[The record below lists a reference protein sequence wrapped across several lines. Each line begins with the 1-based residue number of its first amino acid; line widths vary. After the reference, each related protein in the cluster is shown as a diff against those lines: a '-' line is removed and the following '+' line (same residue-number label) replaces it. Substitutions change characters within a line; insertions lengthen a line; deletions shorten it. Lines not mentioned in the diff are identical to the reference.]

1 MSVSPKNS
9 GVSGFQSLLYF
20 NFILQKKY
28 RVDIVSKK
36 MGIATDTL
44 YKYIRG
50 ERPFPPDRISD
61 LYNATNDLS
70 YLTFFLDPCGH
81 VPIKPIEDKETIKVL
96 LSLIELIQSAINSK
110 ELE

>member
-1 MSVSPKNS
+1 MDVSPKNNR
-9 GVSGFQSLLYF
+9 VSGFQSLLYF

-28 RVDIVSKK
+28 RVDTMSKK

-61 LYNATNDLS
+61 LYNVTNDLS
-70 YLTFFLDPCGH
+70 YLTFFLDPCNF
-81 VPIKPIEDKETIKVL
+81 VPIRPIEDKETTKTL
-96 LSLIELIQSAINSK
+96 LSLVELIQSAINSK
-110 ELE
+110 ED